1 MTGSPGKRGGDDV
14 ETRIGWRM
22 AGLGMET
29 ASFVLGG
36 VVIGWVIREAG
47 GGGDFWIIVG
57 AAAGIASGISQ
68 LIRGGLKLNRQLDR
82 AAGRRDAGTGSGSKD
97 E

>member
-1 MTGSPGKRGGDDV
+1 MTGTPKKRDGDDA

-36 VVIGWVIREAG
+36 VVLGWVIRETF
-47 GGGDFWIIVG
+47 GGGDVWIIVG
-57 AAAGIASGISQ
+57 AVAGIASGISQ

-82 AAGRRDAGTGSGSKD
+82 AAGRARGSGRSGSRD

>member
-1 MTGSPGKRGGDDV
+1 MTGTSKNRGGDDV

-36 VVIGWVIREAG
+36 VVLGWIIREVF
-47 GGGDFWIIVG
+47 GGGDVWIIVG
-57 AAAGIASGISQ
+57 AVAGIASGISQ

-82 AAGRRDAGTGSGSKD
+82 AAGRRDAGPGSGPDKA
-97 E
+97 

>member
-1 MTGSPGKRGGDDV
+1 
-14 ETRIGWRM
+14 M

-36 VVIGWVIREAG
+36 VVIGWVIREAT
-47 GGGDFWIIVG
+47 GGGDVWIVVG
-57 AAAGIASGISQ
+57 AVAGIASGISQ

-82 AAGRRDAGTGSGSKD
+82 AAGRRNVESGSED
-97 E
+97 A

>member
-1 MTGSPGKRGGDDV
+1 MTGPSGNRGGDDV

-36 VVIGWVIREAG
+36 VVLGWVIREAF
-47 GGGDFWIIVG
+47 GGGDVWIVVG
-57 AAAGIASGISQ
+57 AVAGIASGISQ

-82 AAGRRDAGTGSGSKD
+82 AAERRNAGSRSGTKD

>member
-1 MTGSPGKRGGDDV
+1 MTGTSGNHGGDDV

-36 VVIGWVIREAG
+36 VVLGWIAREAL
-47 GGGDFWIIVG
+47 GGGDVWIIVG
-57 AAAGIASGISQ
+57 AVAGIASGISQ
-68 LIRGGLKLNRQLDR
+68 LIRGGPKLNRQLDR
-82 AAGRRDAGTGSGSKD
+82 VAGRRKTGPSAGSKD

>member
-1 MTGSPGKRGGDDV
+1 MTGTSGNRGGDDV

-36 VVIGWVIREAG
+36 VVLGWVIRETF
-47 GGGDFWIIVG
+47 GGGDVWIILG
-57 AAAGIASGISQ
+57 AVAGIASGISQ

-82 AAGRRDAGTGSGSKD
+82 AAERRDAGPRSGT
-97 E
+97 EEE

>member
-1 MTGSPGKRGGDDV
+1 
-14 ETRIGWRM
+14 M

-36 VVIGWVIREAG
+36 VVLGWIIREVF
-47 GGGDFWIIVG
+47 GGGDVWIIVG
-57 AAAGIASGISQ
+57 AVAGIASGISQ

-82 AAGRRDAGTGSGSKD
+82 AAERRNTGPGSGPDKA
-97 E
+97 